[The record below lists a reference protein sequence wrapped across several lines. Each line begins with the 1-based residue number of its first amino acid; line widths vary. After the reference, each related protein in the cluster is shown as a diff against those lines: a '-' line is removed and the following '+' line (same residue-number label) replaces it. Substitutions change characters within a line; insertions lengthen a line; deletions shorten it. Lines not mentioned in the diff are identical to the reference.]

1 MPAVGRLT
9 KRREFLAVAA
19 SRRKHVSPGMI
30 LQLLPRSAE
39 SEPEP
44 TRVGFTA
51 SKKVGNA
58 VVRNRCKRRLRELAR
73 EVISAH
79 AAAGYDFV
87 LIARGAT
94 AERNYADLRADLT
107 AGLRRLGAWREGA
120 PAGAAQ

>member
-1 MPAVGRLT
+1 MPAIGRLK

-30 LQLLPRSAE
+30 LQALPRSEDRA
-39 SEPEP
+39 PEP

-58 VVRNRCKRRLRELAR
+58 VVRNRAKRRLRELAR

-79 AAAGYDFV
+79 AAQGYDFV

-94 AERNYADLRADLT
+94 AERNYADLRSDLA
-107 AGLRRLGAWREGA
+107 AGLRRIGAWQEGT